1 VNVCGIGAESELS
14 SGSVCFLVCWLHSDE
29 EPFIVLNLNEALD
42 FAVTTAREAG
52 AVLGDY
58 YRTGVTVK
66 YKGEI
71 DLVTEADHA
80 SEALILSRIRSAY
93 PDCAIL
99 SEESGASAN
108 QSAAIW
114 IVDPLDG
121 TTNFAH
127 GLPIFCV
134 TLALVVDNV
143 LEVGVTFDPLCDELY
158 IAQRGQGAFLN
169 GERLQVSSAAT
180 LDRALLVTG
189 FPYDR
194 RTNPNNN
201 IRQFANF
208 LLRAQGVLRLGSA
221 ALDLGAVAA
230 GRVDGYW
237 EARISPW
244 DVAAGALLV
253 TEAGGQVT
261 LPDGSP
267 LDLFARQIVASNGL
281 IQNAMIA
288 VLADNRPWQEL

>member
-1 VNVCGIGAESELS
+1 M
-14 SGSVCFLVCWLHSDE
+14 
-29 EPFIVLNLNEALD
+29 LNLNEAAD
-42 FAVTTAREAG
+42 FAAATVCEAG
-52 AVLGDY
+52 ALLRDY
-58 YRTGVTVK
+58 YRNGVTVK

-80 SEALILSRIRSAY
+80 SDALILDHIRSAY

-108 QSAAIW
+108 SSSTVW

-134 TLALVVDNV
+134 TLALVVNGV
-143 LEVGVTFDPLCDELY
+143 IEVGVTYDPIYDELY
-158 IAQRGQGAFLN
+158 TAQRGQGARLN
-169 GERLQVSSAAT
+169 GKRLHVSAVPA
-180 LDRALLVTG
+180 LDKALLVTG

-194 RTNPNNN
+194 RTNPSNN
-201 IRQFANF
+201 IRQFTDF
-208 LLRAQGVLRLGSA
+208 SLRAQGVLRLGSA
-221 ALDLGAVAA
+221 ALDLGAIAV
-230 GRVDGYW
+230 GRLDGYW
-237 EARISPW
+237 EFKINPW
-244 DVAAGALLV
+244 DIAAGCLLV

-261 LPDGSP
+261 APDGSP

-281 IQNAMIA
+281 IQNEMLE
-288 VLADNRPWQEL
+288 VLAKSKPWPVT